1 MNRERI
7 TAFSIMIILL
17 GASACSP
24 QVSGPVLGNAV
35 DTAIAQTK
43 DVQTSVANAV
53 ASTMAAMV
61 TNTPEFTFTPSLT
74 PTPTFTLTP
83 AYPLVSVSVDTNCR
97 TGPGNAYDMI
107 GGLAVGQTAEVIG
120 RDAASQF
127 WLIHNPSNPSVICWL
142 WGKYATV
149 TGNTSGL
156 PIATPP
162 PTPTPKATP
171 TPWASFKLVY
181 ASTLHCG
188 TSYYLKFKITNNG
201 TVTWQSNK
209 VMITDQVTHQV
220 RDVAYDYFD
229 NLVSCTQSE
238 EADNLK
244 AGEVGMTR
252 SDNLASNPAG
262 HSILATIGLCSDY
275 NLTGTCLDKTI
286 TFTP

>member
-1 MNRERI
+1 MNWERI

-35 DTAIAQTK
+35 DTAIAETK

-53 ASTMAAMV
+53 ASTLAAMV

-83 AYPLVSVSVDTNCR
+83 AFPLISVSVDTNCR
-97 TGPGNAYDMI
+97 TGPGSAYDMV

-127 WLIHNPSNPSVICWL
+127 WLIHNPSNLSVICWL

-149 TGNTSGL
+149 TGDTSGL

-162 PTPTPKATP
+162 PTPTPIPAVTNVTIILELTFKNGCESVLQFTVTIKTNAPLMVNYMVKSYYEGVEHRT
-171 TPWASFKLVY
+171 TNYAKNFTSAGTQSFIDAYHELN
-181 ASTLHCG
+181 CG
-188 TSYYLKFKITNNG
+188 TWGYKVFITSPNSMTSEASY
-201 TVTWQSNK
+201 K
-209 VMITDQVTHQV
+209 VI
-220 RDVAYDYFD
+220 
-229 NLVSCTQSE
+229 
-238 EADNLK
+238 
-244 AGEVGMTR
+244 
-252 SDNLASNPAG
+252 P
-262 HSILATIGLCSDY
+262 
-275 NLTGTCLDKTI
+275 
-286 TFTP
+286 